1 MDEQRT
7 LVKSKENII
16 ILGLFV
22 LFGVLM
28 FFVGRFTKET
38 ETEILTK
45 IDTIVRV
52 DTFEYWRTEF
62 KDRYIYDTVE
72 VVKEKEKVV
81 YIKNEPKLY
90 TDSTD
95 RYQIKINAVKL
106 YDYNLTLFDNDTVVY
121 SKETRTIVESVK
133 KEKWKPEFYWSVGI
147 GVHYGLIYR
156 KFDVGPYVG
165 FGLKF

>member
-7 LVKSKENII
+7 LVKSKGNYV
-16 ILGLFV
+16 ILGLFI

-45 IDTIVRV
+45 IDTVVKV

-81 YIKNEPKLY
+81 YVKDEPKLY

-95 RYQIKINAVKL
+95 RYRIKINAVKL

-121 SKETRTIVESVK
+121 SKETIIK

>member
-1 MDEQRT
+1 MKEQRT
-7 LVKSKENII
+7 LVKSKENYV
-16 ILGLFV
+16 ILGLFI
-22 LFGVLM
+22 LFAVLM

-45 IDTIVRV
+45 IDTVVRV

-62 KDRYIYDTVE
+62 KDRYIYDTIE

-81 YIKNEPKLY
+81 YIKDEPKLY

-95 RYQIKINAVKL
+95 KYQIKINAVKL

-121 SKETRTIVESVK
+121 SKETIVK

-147 GVHYGLIYR
+147 GVHYGLVYR

>member
-1 MDEQRT
+1 MNEQRT

-16 ILGLFV
+16 ILSLFV

-28 FFVGRFTKET
+28 FFVGRFTKKT
-38 ETEILTK
+38 ETEILTR
-45 IDTIVRV
+45 IDTVVRV

-62 KDRYIYDTVE
+62 KDIYIYDTVE

-81 YIKNEPKLY
+81 YIKDEPKLY

-95 RYQIKINAVKL
+95 RYRIKINAVKL

-121 SKETRTIVESVK
+121 SKETIVK
-133 KEKWKPEFYWSVGI
+133 KEKWKPEFYWSIGI
-147 GVHYGLIYR
+147 GVHYGLVYR

>member
-1 MDEQRT
+1 MNEQRT

-16 ILGLFV
+16 ILSLFV

-38 ETEILTK
+38 ETEILTR
-45 IDTIVRV
+45 IDTVVRV

-62 KDRYIYDTVE
+62 KDIYIYDTIE

-81 YIKNEPKLY
+81 YIKDEPKLY

-95 RYQIKINAVKL
+95 KYQIKINAVKL

-121 SKETRTIVESVK
+121 SKETIVK
-133 KEKWKPEFYWSVGI
+133 KEKWKPEFYWSIGI
-147 GVHYGLIYR
+147 GVHYGLVYR

>member
-1 MDEQRT
+1 MDKQRT

-16 ILGLFV
+16 ILSLFV

-72 VVKEKEKVV
+72 MVKEKEKVV
-81 YIKNEPKLY
+81 YIKDEPKLY

-95 RYQIKINAVKL
+95 KYQIKINAVKL

-121 SKETRTIVESVK
+121 SKETIIK
-133 KEKWKPEFYWSVGI
+133 KEKWKPEFYWSIGL
-147 GVHYGLIYR
+147 GVHYGLVYR

>member
-1 MDEQRT
+1 MKEQRT
-7 LVKSKENII
+7 LVKSKENYV
-16 ILGLFV
+16 ILGLFI
-22 LFGVLM
+22 LFAVLM

-62 KDRYIYDTVE
+62 KDRYIYDTIE

-81 YIKNEPKLY
+81 YIKDEPKLY

-121 SKETRTIVESVK
+121 SKETIVK

-147 GVHYGLIYR
+147 GVHYGLVYR

>member
-7 LVKSKENII
+7 LVKSKENYV
-16 ILGLFV
+16 ILGLFM
-22 LFGVLM
+22 LFAVLM

-38 ETEILTK
+38 ETETLTK
-45 IDTIVRV
+45 IDTVVRV

-81 YIKNEPKLY
+81 YVKDEPKLY

-95 RYQIKINAVKL
+95 RYRIKINAVKL

-121 SKETRTIVESVK
+121 SKETIIK

-147 GVHYGLIYR
+147 GVHYGLVYR

>member
-7 LVKSKENII
+7 LVKSKENYV

-28 FFVGRFTKET
+28 FFTGRFTKET

-45 IDTIVRV
+45 IDTVVRV

-72 VVKEKEKVV
+72 VVKEREKVV
-81 YIKNEPKLY
+81 YIKDEPKLY

-95 RYQIKINAVKL
+95 KYRIKINAVKL

-121 SKETRTIVESVK
+121 SKETIVK
-133 KEKWKPEFYWSVGI
+133 KEKWKPEFYWSIGI
-147 GVHYGLIYR
+147 GVHYGLVYR

>member
-7 LVKSKENII
+7 LVKSKGNYV
-16 ILGLFV
+16 ILGLFI
-22 LFGVLM
+22 LFCVLM

-38 ETEILTK
+38 EIEILTK
-45 IDTIVRV
+45 IDTVVRV
-52 DTFEYWRTEF
+52 DTFEYWRTEI

-72 VVKEKEKVV
+72 VGKEKEKVV
-81 YIKNEPKLY
+81 YIKDEPKLY

-95 RYQIKINAVKL
+95 KYQIKINAVKL

-121 SKETRTIVESVK
+121 SKETVIK

>member
-1 MDEQRT
+1 MNDERT
-7 LVKSKENII
+7 LVKSKENYV
-16 ILGLFV
+16 ILGLFM
-22 LFGVLM
+22 LFAVLM

-38 ETEILTK
+38 ETETLTK
-45 IDTIVRV
+45 IDTVVRV

-81 YIKNEPKLY
+81 YVKDEPKLY

-95 RYQIKINAVKL
+95 KYQIKINAVKL

-121 SKETRTIVESVK
+121 SKETIVK
-133 KEKWKPEFYWSVGI
+133 KEKWKPEFYWSIGI
-147 GVHYGLIYR
+147 GVHYGLVYR